1 MFRFV
6 EIFLLLTFPLQH
18 TLNLSIRY
26 GYLSTTESDDDD
38 LCVYN
43 SILWKTIFSVSNS
56 PDSQIDDDD
65 LVSSYEFVLD
75 MVEVEHS
82 DTDRLL
88 QSASLYEISCSQRHF
103 KNICFLVN
111 CSNCSA

>member
-1 MFRFV
+1 M
-6 EIFLLLTFPLQH
+6 H
-18 TLNLSIRY
+18 TCNNGKDGHI
-26 GYLSTTESDDDD
+26 
-38 LCVYN
+38 N
-43 SILWKTIFSVSNS
+43 I
-56 PDSQIDDDD
+56 PDSQMDDDD

-103 KNICFLVN
+103 RNICFLVN
-111 CSNCSA
+111 CSNCVA